1 MQRLLNHPPSPLQAL
16 PIPWLADRNIE
27 LYIKRDDLL
36 CLPAYPGDL
45 SFSGNKWHKL
55 KYNLFNARQWQLHTL
70 LTFGGPY
77 SNHLAATASAGVLF
91 DFKTIGIV
99 RGERIEPLNPTLEH
113 CLRCGMELQFW
124 ERSRYRQKNE
134 EEWMAELG
142 ALYPRAAIIP
152 EGGSNY
158 LGVLG
163 AEQISKEIQA
173 QCPTANIIAAA
184 CGTGGTLAGMVRS
197 AQSPCEVW
205 GFPVL
210 KGNFMAQEVEKLLK
224 GQGKTFWRIIEGYH
238 FGGYGKWNQQLLDF
252 IRQMQQDYALPLEPI
267 YTAKLLYG
275 VLDFLSKN
283 EVPEG
288 SKVVVLH
295 SGGLQG
301 WKLERG

>member
-16 PIPWLADRNIE
+16 LLPGLTERGIE

-36 CLPAYPGDL
+36 CLSAYPGDC
-45 SFSGNKWHKL
+45 SFSGNKWRKL
-55 KYNLFNARQWQLHTL
+55 KYNLFNAQQWQLHTL

-77 SNHLAATASAGVLF
+77 SNHLAATASAGALF
-91 DFKTIGIV
+91 GFKTIGIV
-99 RGERIEPLNPTLEH
+99 RGERIEPLNPTLSH

-124 ERSRYRQKNE
+124 ERSRYRQKDE
-134 EEWMAELG
+134 AELISELG

-163 AEQISKEIQA
+163 AERISKEIQE
-173 QCPTANIIAAA
+173 QCPEVSIMAAA
-184 CGTGGTLAGMVRS
+184 CGTGGTLAGMIR
-197 AQSPCEVW
+197 ACQAPCEVW

-210 KGNFMAQEVEKLLK
+210 KGNFIAQEVQKLLN
-224 GQGKTFWRIIEGYH
+224 GQSKAPWKIIEGYH
-238 FGGYGKWNQQLLDF
+238 FGGYGKTTVGLLDF
-252 IRQMQQDYALPLEPI
+252 LQQIKNDHDLPLEPI

-275 VLDFLSKN
+275 VFDQLSKN
-283 EVPEG
+283 RVPEG
-288 SKVVVLH
+288 SKIVVLH

-301 WKLERG
+301 WPNEI